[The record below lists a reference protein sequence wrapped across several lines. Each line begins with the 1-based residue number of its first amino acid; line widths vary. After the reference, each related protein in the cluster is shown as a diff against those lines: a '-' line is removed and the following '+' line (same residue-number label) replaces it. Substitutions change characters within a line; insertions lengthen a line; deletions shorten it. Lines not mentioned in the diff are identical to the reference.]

1 MKHLYRSEQDRV
13 IAGVCGGLALY
24 FERDPLLFRL
34 LFIVLTLTWGIGVT
48 LYLLL
53 WLVLPSAQQE
63 YAHQE
68 QIIRENVQEMRTQ
81 VRTQMRKLG
90 AETRNSYAQARRK
103 GASDDTLIILGAV
116 LVGFGL
122 LLLFR
127 NIGLLV
133 WMRYLWPV
141 ALVALGIGILANN
154 LKGD

>member
-1 MKHLYRSEQDRV
+1 MKHLHRSEQDRV
-13 IAGVCGGLALY
+13 IAGVCGGLAAHLNM
-24 FERDPLLFRL
+24 DPLLFRL
-34 LFIVLTLTWGIGVT
+34 LFIVLTISAGIGIT

-68 QIIRENVQEMRTQ
+68 QIMRDNLTEMGTRVREMGSE
-81 VRTQMRKLG
+81 
-90 AETRNSYAQARRK
+90 ARNSYARARRT
-103 GASDDTLIILGAV
+103 GTTDDTMIILGAV

-127 NIGLLV
+127 MIGLLV

-141 ALVALGIGILANN
+141 ALVALGLAILWSNV
-154 LKGD
+154 KES

>member
-1 MKHLYRSEQDRV
+1 MKHLYRSEHDRV

-24 FERDPLLFRL
+24 FDRDPLLFRL
-34 LFIVLTLTWGIGVT
+34 LFLLLTLTWGIGVT

-63 YAHQE
+63 YAQQE
-68 QIIRENVQEMRTQ
+68 QVMRENAQEMGARARELATEA
-81 VRTQMRKLG
+81 RK
-90 AETRNSYAQARRK
+90 SYARARRT
-103 GASDDTLIILGAV
+103 GSRDDTLIILGAM

-133 WMRYLWPV
+133 WVRYLWPV
-141 ALVALGIGILANN
+141 ALVALGIAILANN
-154 LKGD
+154 LKED